1 LAWSPDPAFDDLL
14 AIGQSTGKVD
24 LIRLEATK
32 QSRRNVVSSG
42 PSATLS
48 VRSQRSCNALAFS
61 SADPN
66 YLAVG
71 LERLRGDSSLVIWD
85 VNTLLPSLAIP
96 SFDTFNAGLIQ
107 TRPLPHIPR
116 VETHSRLDQR
126 IVQQH
131 ALNEA
136 VCSLAFLPSSTHL
149 LLANISN
156 RSLRLFD
163 LRTPSI
169 PAITATA
176 RVHGIATDPF
186 DPHRIAS
193 FSDSTVTVWDVRK
206 FLQPFMVFSERDAL
220 ADGARVKPGST
231 YSNIEFSSTKRGTIA
246 TLEKDSVYVRFW
258 DLSESR
264 VSGLEGSVIGGGG
277 SSDGETN
284 KSSRESS
291 RSARRSWAAN
301 IPWPTSGEKDRLQY
315 HGSSPKERDLASSVE
330 LLPTQQAFV
339 LADTRRSKSFYNVDA
354 LISFVTTLSKIFSP
368 ASRFFCSCTKFGS
381 QCISPTHFQRDGCEQ
396 RRRFGA
402 LRHP

>member
-1 LAWSPDPAFDDLL
+1 MLDDLL
-14 AIGQSTGKVD
+14 AIGQNTGKVD

-42 PSATLS
+42 PTATLP
-48 VRSQRSCNALAFS
+48 VRSPRPCNALAFS

-71 LERLRGDSSLVIWD
+71 LERVRGDSSLVIWD
-85 VNTLLPSLAIP
+85 INTLLPTLTIP
-96 SFDTFNAGLIQ
+96 SFDISNAGLVQ
-107 TRPLPHIPR
+107 SRPLPHIPR

-126 IVQQH
+126 MVQQH

-136 VCSLAFLPSSTHL
+136 VYSLSFLPSSTHL
-149 LLANISN
+149 LLANTSN
-156 RSLRLFD
+156 RFLRLFD
-163 LRTPSI
+163 LRSPSI
-169 PAITATA
+169 PAVTVTAK
-176 RVHGIATDPF
+176 VHGIAIDPF
-186 DPHRIAS
+186 DSHRIAS

-220 ADGARVKPGST
+220 ADGATVKPGFT

-264 VSGLEGSVIGGGG
+264 VSGLEGSVMGGGG

-291 RSARRSWAAN
+291 RSARKSWAAT
-301 IPWPTSGEKDRLQY
+301 IPWPTTGEKDRLQY
-315 HGSSPKERDLASSVE
+315 HGSSPKERDLSSSVE
-330 LLPTQQAFV
+330 LLSTQQTFV
-339 LADTRRSKSFYNVDA
+339 LADTRRSKSFLTDDDGVF
-354 LISFVTTLSKIFSP
+354 IP
-368 ASRFFCSCTKFGS
+368 FFY
-381 QCISPTHFQRDGCEQ
+381 HV
-396 RRRFGA
+396 
-402 LRHP
+402 